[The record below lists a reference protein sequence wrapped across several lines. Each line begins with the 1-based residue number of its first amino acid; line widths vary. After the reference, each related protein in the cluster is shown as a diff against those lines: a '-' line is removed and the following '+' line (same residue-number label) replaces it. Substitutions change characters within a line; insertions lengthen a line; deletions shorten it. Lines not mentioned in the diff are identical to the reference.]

1 MEKIFGFTQEE
12 IKEKSMTYTLN
23 EINRQPEV
31 WKSIY
36 EKILLNREK
45 IKNFMKSFDSDTRIL
60 FMGAGS
66 SAFIGDSLAP
76 LIRKE
81 FSFSDVESIH
91 TTDAVASPS
100 QYFVR
105 NVKTVLISFGRS
117 GDSPESIAAIE
128 IAEKHINN
136 LYHIIITCNPSGKLA
151 GYKNDRTLNLVFDE
165 INDQGFAMTSSVTG
179 MMLAAYSLFAIE
191 VDLKEEINTITNYA
205 KEIIKSKYHII
216 SDVFEKN
223 VNRLIVLGSANLF
236 GVARESALKSI
247 ELTRGGIMSW
257 YDTPMGFR
265 HGPKSLL
272 TDNTVILYFVSN
284 NEYTRK
290 YDMDMLSE
298 LSQSMKHRLLVVSDK
313 YSSEVNDYAD
323 VYIYN
328 SKENVLSE
336 AFTPYSALLVAQI
349 FALSASLKIGCTP
362 DNPFPNGEVN
372 RVVKGVSI
380 HR

>member
-12 IKEKSMTYTLN
+12 IKEKSMTYTVN
-23 EINRQPEV
+23 EISRQPEV
-31 WKSIY
+31 WGSIY
-36 EKILLNREK
+36 DKILLNKEK

-66 SAFIGDSLAP
+66 SAFVGDSLSP

-81 FSFSDVESIH
+81 FNFRDVESVH
-91 TTDAVASPS
+91 TTDAVASPT
-100 QYFVR
+100 QYFI
-105 NVKTVLISFGRS
+105 NEVKTVIVSFGRS

-128 IAEKHINN
+128 LAEEHISN

-151 GYKNDRTLNLVFDE
+151 EYTNERTLNLVFDE
-165 INDQGFAMTSSVTG
+165 ISDQGFAMTSSVTG
-179 MMLAAYSLFAIE
+179 MMLAAYSIFAFE
-191 VDLKEEINTITNYA
+191 KNLKEEVNKITNYA
-205 KEIIKSKYHII
+205 KEIMMNKYSII
-216 SDVFEKN
+216 SEVFEKK

-247 ELTRGGIMSW
+247 ELTRGAIMSW

-272 TDNTVILYFVSN
+272 TDNTVILFFVSN

-290 YDMDMLSE
+290 YDMDMLNE
-298 LSQSMKHRLLVVSDK
+298 LSQSKKHKLLVVSDK
-313 YSSEVNDYAD
+313 YSSVVNDFAD

-336 AFTPYSALLVAQI
+336 AFTPYNALLVAQI
-349 FALSASLKIGCTP
+349 FALFASIKIGCTP

-380 HR
+380 H